1 MTAGKNAL
9 LILSPGFPEN
19 EADSTCLP
27 SQQLLVRSLNR
38 LYPNLPVIIVS
49 FQYPFTRKEYQW
61 HGNRVIALGGANK
74 NGIRRRITWYRAWKV
89 LRQIRRQQALLGIF
103 SFWCTECALVG
114 KRFAKFTGLP
124 HYIWILGQDAKKSNA
139 FVKRIRPTAENLVA
153 LSTTVSAT
161 FFRNHGISPGH
172 LIPNGIE
179 PSLFPVKAL
188 PRDIDILGAGS
199 LIPLKQYDQF
209 ITVCR
214 QLLNKKPDA
223 RMMLCGKG
231 PLEEALRR
239 QLAEMGLEHHLILT
253 GELPHPKLLEMM
265 SRSHLFLHPSNYEGF
280 STVCLEALYAGARVI
295 SFCDPGTGAMPDWYI
310 ARDAGDMSSI
320 ATRLLSAPP
329 LPKPVHFPFTMD
341 ETAAR
346 VMRLYGYAVPI
357 A

>member
-1 MTAGKNAL
+1 MTTRKNAL

-38 LYPNLPVIIVS
+38 LYPSLAVIIVS
-49 FQYPFTRKEYQW
+49 FQYPFARKEYQW

-74 NGIRRRITWYRAWKV
+74 NGIRRRITWYRAWK
-89 LRQIRRQQALLGIF
+89 LLQQIGREQALLGIF

-114 KRFAKFTGLP
+114 SRFAKKTGLP
-124 HYIWILGQDAKKSNA
+124 HYIWILGQDAKKSNR
-139 FVKRIRPTAENLVA
+139 FVQRIRPTAENLVA
-153 LSTTVSAT
+153 LSTTVAAT

-179 PSLFPVKAL
+179 PSLFPTEAL

-199 LIPLKQYDQF
+199 LIPLKQYDLF
-209 ITVCR
+209 ISICR
-214 QLLNKKPDA
+214 QLLDKKPNA

-231 PLEEALRR
+231 PLEESLLR
-239 QLAEMGLEHHLILT
+239 QIADCGLEQHLTLT
-253 GELPHPKLLEMM
+253 GELSHPMLLDRM
-265 SRSHLFLHPSNYEGF
+265 SRCHVFLHTSNYEGF

-295 SFCDPGTGAMPDWYI
+295 SFCDPGTGPVPNWFI
-310 ARDAGDMSSI
+310 ARDASDMSAI
-320 ATRLLSAPP
+320 AARWLSAPP
-329 LPKPVHFPFTMD
+329 LTKPAQFPFTMD

-346 VMRLYGYAVPI
+346 LMRLFGYAVPI